1 MDTSSGMEKGARKE
15 SPHESNSRLIIKNL
29 PKHIT
34 EDRLAEHFR
43 KMKDTDDVI
52 VTDARIMRTGNKSR
66 QFGFIGFKSEKHA

>member
-1 MDTSSGMEKGARKE
+1 MDTSSGTDKGARME
-15 SPHESNSRLIIKNL
+15 YTETSTRLIIKNL

-43 KMKDTDDVI
+43 KLKDDETVI